1 MTKNLIKIHGGKYRI
16 RKYLAQYLPN
26 MGKIKRLVSP
36 FVGGGSFEFLLLD
49 KYKFDYILF
58 NDLDNDLMNLYE
70 ETRDNVDYLVYN
82 LECTRYDES
91 IFNIYKKLIT
101 DIKTTSAIKKFVLS
115 RMSRG
120 GLCKNFGTSSRLRG
134 GQNEYKNAWENAI
147 KELPKISKKLQDVET
162 LSIDAVALLR
172 DNIRDFDFEDVLL
185 YIDPPYLLS
194 TRTAKKCYSNEMDDS
209 QHEELLQV
217 ITQYKNA
224 KIMLSGYPSDLY
236 DRYLNGINH
245 TKPWERVELL
255 VTNNSGQSKTKSTRT
270 EVIWRN
276 YNIWT

>member
-49 KYKFDYILF
+49 KYKFDYVLF
-58 NDLDNDLMNLYE
+58 NDLDNDLINLYE
-70 ETRDNVDYLVYN
+70 EVRDNPRFINRLGIIKYSDVN
-82 LECTRYDES
+82 FK
-91 IFNIYKKLIT
+91 IFKDLTPK
-101 DIKTTSAIKKFVLS
+101 DKMDSATKRFVLS

-147 KELPKISKKLQDVET
+147 KELPEISKKLQDVET

-172 DNIRDFDFEDVLL
+172 DNIRDFDFEDVFI
-185 YIDPPYLLS
+185 YMDPPYLLS

-217 ITQYKNA
+217 INEYKNA
-224 KIMLSGYPSDLY
+224 KIMLSGYFSSLY
-236 DRYLNGINH
+236 EKYLIDNWTRQSI
-245 TKPWERVELL
+245 
-255 VTNNSGQSKTKSTRT
+255 VTSNNSGQNKTKSTRT
-270 EVIWRN
+270 EIVWTN
-276 YNIWT
+276 YDYLTE